1 MLYENLP
8 SLDEYTNA
16 FMARLL
22 PCFQEM
28 CFSNNQ
34 LIFKA
39 QKNPR
44 YVHLV
49 SEGAVKLI
57 AHENPF
63 SNPSINASEDG
74 KSAGFDKMSGAK
86 SGG

>member
-1 MLYENLP
+1 
-8 SLDEYTNA
+8 
-16 FMARLL
+16 MARLL